1 MAPAKAQRGVGS
13 RPLLFFERERDRGEK
28 IGERRGGRAATT
40 HETIYHTNLIL
51 STLSFVCLTS
61 YMNWR
66 RLSFVFPFF
75 TSLPLP
81 LLFLCLCLP
90 VSLSPWLCQNIVTQF
105 CFLTI
110 CPFYFLSVCYGSRH
124 SLGSLTL
131 AFVLALS
138 SSSSG
143 RVWLSDCLAGSRRPV
158 TVPVPASS
166 FCNL

>member
-1 MAPAKAQRGVGS
+1 MP
-13 RPLLFFERERDRGEK
+13 
-28 IGERRGGRAATT
+28 ATT

-51 STLSFVCLTS
+51 STLSFACLTS

-66 RLSFVFPFF
+66 RLSF
-75 TSLPLP
+75 SLSLSLSLSFP
-81 LLFLCLCLP
+81 LLPATALALSLSLSLCLP
-90 VSLSPWLCQNIVTQF
+90 FSLSAASPWLCQNIVTQF

-110 CPFYFLSVCYGSRH
+110 CPFYFLNVCYGSRH

-143 RVWLSDCLAGSRRPV
+143 HVWPVCLSVCLAGSRRPV
-158 TVPVPASS
+158 PVAVAEAERASS

>member
-1 MAPAKAQRGVGS
+1 MP
-13 RPLLFFERERDRGEK
+13 
-28 IGERRGGRAATT
+28 ATT

-51 STLSFVCLTS
+51 STLSFACLTS

-66 RLSFVFPFF
+66 RLSFSLPL
-75 TSLPLP
+75 SPSPYCLPLP
-81 LLFLCLCLP
+81 LLLLLLILCLCLP
-90 VSLSPWLCQNIVTQF
+90 ASLSAASPWLCQNIVTQF

-110 CPFYFLSVCYGSRH
+110 CPFYFLNVCYGSRH

-143 RVWLSDCLAGSRRPV
+143 HVWPVCLSVCLAGSRRPV
-158 TVPVPASS
+158 AVAEAKAERASS